1 MSCLQ
6 LSPGL
11 GIKPAPLAVETPNL
25 NHWTAREFPH
35 LSLFIWLHPMAWG
48 ILLPQP
54 GTKLESPAVEAQ
66 SLTHWTTREVPLSF
80 FKKLEL

>member
-1 MSCLQ
+1 
-6 LSPGL
+6 
-11 GIKPAPLAVETPNL
+11 
-25 NHWTAREFPH
+25 
-35 LSLFIWLHPMAWG
+35 MAWG

-54 GTKLESPAVEAQ
+54 GIKLESPAVEAQ